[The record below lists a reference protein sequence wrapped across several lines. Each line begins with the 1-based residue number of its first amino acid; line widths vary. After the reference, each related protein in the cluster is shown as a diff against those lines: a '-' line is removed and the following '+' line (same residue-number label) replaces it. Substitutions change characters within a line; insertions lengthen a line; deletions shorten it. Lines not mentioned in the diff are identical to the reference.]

1 MTPSHFLNIVT
12 KHVMDDPKTFDALRQ
27 RFEMCEHAKSKAAA
41 AALGYLIAIDEINE
55 AQQSVWKT
63 VFDLIDNMEHD
74 SDDTTLL
81 IFQAIYKWIGKELD
95 AKGYTEPDEIRGIMH
110 SIFADY
116 IEPIQEEDKE
126 L

>member
-1 MTPSHFLNIVT
+1 MTSSHFLSIVT
-12 KHVMDDPKTFDALRQ
+12 KHVMDDPETFNSLRQ

-41 AALGYLIAIDEINE
+41 AALGYLIAIDEINQ

-63 VFDLIDNMEHD
+63 VFDLIDNMEHN

-81 IFQAIYKWIGKELD
+81 IFQAIYQWIEKELD
-95 AKGYTEPDEIRGIMH
+95 AKGYVEPNETRDVMRDM
-110 SIFADY
+110 FADY
-116 IEPIQEEDKE
+116 IEPIKEEGDE

>member
-1 MTPSHFLNIVT
+1 MTLSHFLSIAT
-12 KHVMDDPKTFDALRQ
+12 KHVMDDPETFNSLRQ

-41 AALGYLIAIDEINE
+41 AALGYLIAIDEINQ

-81 IFQAIYKWIGKELD
+81 IFQAIYKWIEKELD
-95 AKGYTEPDEIRGIMH
+95 AKGYVEPSETRDVMRDM
-110 SIFADY
+110 FADY
-116 IEPIQEEDKE
+116 IEPIKEEGDE

>member
-1 MTPSHFLNIVT
+1 MTSSHFLSIVT
-12 KHVMDDPKTFDALRQ
+12 KHVMDDPETFNSLRQ

-41 AALGYLIAIDEINE
+41 AALGYLIAIDEINQ

-81 IFQAIYKWIGKELD
+81 IFQAIYQWIEKELD
-95 AKGYTEPDEIRGIMH
+95 AKGYVEPNETRDVMRDM
-110 SIFADY
+110 FADY
-116 IEPIQEEDKE
+116 IEPIKEEGDE

>member
-1 MTPSHFLNIVT
+1 MTPSHFLNIVA
-12 KHVMDDPKTFDALRQ
+12 KHVMDDPGTFDALRQ

-110 SIFADY
+110 NIFADY
-116 IEPIQEEDKE
+116 IEPIEEEDKE
-126 L
+126 S

>member
-1 MTPSHFLNIVT
+1 MTPSHFLNIVA
-12 KHVMDDPKTFDALRQ
+12 KHVMDDPGTFDALRQ

-74 SDDTTLL
+74 SDDTTLFV
-81 IFQAIYKWIGKELD
+81 FQAIYKWIGKELD
-95 AKGYTEPDEIRGIMH
+95 AKGYTEPDEIRDIMRN
-110 SIFADY
+110 IFADY
-116 IEPIQEEDKE
+116 IEPIVKDDDES
-126 L
+126 

>member
-1 MTPSHFLNIVT
+1 MT
-12 KHVMDDPKTFDALRQ
+12 KHVMDDPETFNALRQ
-27 RFEMCEHAKSKAAA
+27 RFEMCEQAKSKAAA

-81 IFQAIYKWIGKELD
+81 IFQAIYKWIEKELD
-95 AKGYTEPDEIRGIMH
+95 AKGYVEPNETRDVMRDM
-110 SIFADY
+110 FADY
-116 IEPIQEEDKE
+116 IEPIVKDDDES
-126 L
+126 

>member
-1 MTPSHFLNIVT
+1 MTLSHFLNIVT
-12 KHVMDDPKTFDALRQ
+12 KHVMDDPETFNALRQ
-27 RFEMCEHAKSKAAA
+27 RFEMCEQAKSKAAA

-81 IFQAIYKWIGKELD
+81 IFQAIYKWIEKELN
-95 AKGYTEPDEIRGIMH
+95 ANGYVEPNETCDVMRDM
-110 SIFADY
+110 FADY
-116 IEPIQEEDKE
+116 IEPIEEEGDE

>member
-1 MTPSHFLNIVT
+1 MISSHFLSIVT
-12 KHVMDDPKTFDALRQ
+12 KHVMDDPETFNSLRQ

-81 IFQAIYKWIGKELD
+81 IFQAIYKWIEKELN
-95 AKGYTEPDEIRGIMH
+95 ANGYVEPNETCDVMRDM
-110 SIFADY
+110 FADY
-116 IEPIQEEDKE
+116 IEPIEEEGDE

>member
-1 MTPSHFLNIVT
+1 
-12 KHVMDDPKTFDALRQ
+12 MDDPETFNSLRQ

-81 IFQAIYKWIGKELD
+81 IFQAIYKWIGKELN
-95 AKGYTEPDEIRGIMH
+95 AKGYVEPNETRDVMRDM
-110 SIFADY
+110 FADY
-116 IEPIQEEDKE
+116 IEPIEEECDE

>member
-116 IEPIQEEDKE
+116 IKPIEEEDKE
-126 L
+126 S